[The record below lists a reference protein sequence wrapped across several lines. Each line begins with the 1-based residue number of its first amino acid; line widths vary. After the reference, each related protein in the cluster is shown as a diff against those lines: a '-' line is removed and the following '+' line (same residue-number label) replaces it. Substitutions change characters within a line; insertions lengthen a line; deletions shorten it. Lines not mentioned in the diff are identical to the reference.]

1 MTEETVMIGMY
12 ELLDALEAVIQAADP
27 AKRAALAEV
36 LDGYA
41 DSFPD
46 EFIWAMSAQAPA
58 LLHNVMMAIDA
69 SCRPESQSKARPAI
83 RLVDRKPPLLE

>member
-1 MTEETVMIGMY
+1 MTDEPVIGMY
-12 ELLDALEAVIQAADP
+12 ELLEALEAVIQAANP

-41 DSFPD
+41 ETFPE
-46 EFIWAMSAQAPA
+46 EFYWAISAQAPT
-58 LLHNVMMAIDA
+58 LLHNLMMAIDA

-83 RLVDRKPPLLE
+83 RLVDRKPQQTE

>member
-1 MTEETVMIGMY
+1 MTDEPVIGMY

-41 DSFPD
+41 ETFPD
-46 EFIWAMSAQAPA
+46 EFYWATSAQAPT
-58 LLHNVMMAIDA
+58 LLHNLMMAVDA

-83 RLVDRKPPLLE
+83 RLVGRKPQQTE